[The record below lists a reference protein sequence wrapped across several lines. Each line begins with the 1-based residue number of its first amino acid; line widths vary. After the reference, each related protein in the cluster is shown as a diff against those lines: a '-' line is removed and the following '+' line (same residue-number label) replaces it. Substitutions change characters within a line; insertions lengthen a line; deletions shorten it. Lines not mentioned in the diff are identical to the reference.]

1 MDIGYLSK
9 EVWKLNF
16 FNIGDTKLKVILS
29 PEECVRYDID
39 TSKTEFSGKEIKS
52 AMRDILSL
60 AEEECGFAVESE
72 KLLVQ
77 LYPMP
82 SGECEIFVTKLT
94 GLSSRDKRA
103 LRDVDGLTTMQKKR
117 VVYRFASR
125 EDLIRAAKAVCHTG
139 VECELY
145 REGERYYISIDEEI
159 TDGISELEIL
169 IEFADRLHDVPVNVL
184 SEYATLVLNVDT
196 FEKIISEDL

>member
-1 MDIGYLSK
+1 MK
-9 EVWKLNF
+9 F
-16 FNIGDTKLKVILS
+16 FNIGDNKLKVILS
-29 PEECVRYDID
+29 PEECVRYSID
-39 TSKTEFSGKEIKS
+39 TGKTEFSGKEIKS
-52 AMRDILSL
+52 AVRDILAF
-60 AEEECGFAVESE
+60 AEDECGFTVESE

-125 EDLIRAAKAVCHTG
+125 EDLIRAAKAVNHSG
-139 VECELY
+139 IECELY

>member
-1 MDIGYLSK
+1 MKFL
-9 EVWKLNF
+9 
-16 FNIGDTKLKVILS
+16 NIGKTKLKVTLS
-29 PEECVRYDID
+29 EQECVTYGID
-39 TSKTEFSGKEIKS
+39 TTKTDFTSGEIKS

-60 AEEECGFAVESE
+60 AEDECGFSVESE

-82 SGECEIFVTKLT
+82 NGECEIFVTKLT

-103 LRDVDGLTTMQKKR
+103 LRDVDGLMTMQKKR
-117 VVYRFASR
+117 VVYRFDSR
-125 EDLIRAAKAVCHTG
+125 EDLVSAAKAVKRDR

-145 REGERYYISIDEEI
+145 RDEDRYYISIDEEI

-169 IEFADRLHDVPVNVL
+169 IEYADRFPDVPVNVL
-184 SEYATLVLNVDT
+184 SEYATLVLSTDT
-196 FEKIISEDL
+196 LERIISEDF